1 MTHPMA
7 PFPDKRIIIIAGPN
21 GAGKTT
27 LARELLPN
35 EANTNNFINADLIAA
50 GLDPLQPERAAFR
63 AGRMMLEMIDACVK
77 KGESFAFET
86 TLSGRSYARM
96 IPRWQELGYWVSLYY
111 LPLPS
116 PEIAIERVR
125 QRVAMGGHHVPDDII
140 RRRFHAS
147 WHNFQSIYRDVVD
160 QWEIR
165 EGSERPHMIEEQRE
179 AYADDRLSP
188 NAESEGWRWRTSSGK
203 PNPGIEAAMR
213 RATMKARR
221 RAIALTGR
229 VVTIRNGKV
238 EYDTEP

>member
-1 MTHPMA
+1 MA
-7 PFPDKRIIIIAGPN
+7 SSMSPQLEKRIIIIAGPN

-35 EANTNNFINADLIAA
+35 EANISVFINADLIAA
-50 GLDPLQPERAAFR
+50 GLDPLQPERAAFQ
-63 AGRMMLEMIDACVK
+63 AGRMMLEMIDACVAR
-77 KGESFAFET
+77 GESFAFET
-86 TLSGRSYARM
+86 TLSGRGYARM
-96 IPRWQELGYWVSLYY
+96 IPRWQEQGYCVKLYY

-116 PEIAIERVR
+116 PEMAIERVR

-140 RRRFHAS
+140 RRRFHAG
-147 WHNFQSIYRDVVD
+147 WQNFQNLYRDLVNE
-160 QWEIR
+160 WEIR
-165 EGSERPHMIEEQRE
+165 RESERPPMIEEERK
-179 AYADDRLSP
+179 AYGDDQLSP
-188 NAESEGWRWRTSSGK
+188 NAESEGWVWISSTGK
-203 PNPGIEAAMR
+203 VDPGIEAAMR